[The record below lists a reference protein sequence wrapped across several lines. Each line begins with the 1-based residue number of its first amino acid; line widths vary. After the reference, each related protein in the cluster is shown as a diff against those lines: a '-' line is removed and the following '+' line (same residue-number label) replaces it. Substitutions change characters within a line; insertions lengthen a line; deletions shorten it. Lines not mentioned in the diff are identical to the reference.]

1 MGVGTYPCDDIL
13 VWGVIDAGAQC
24 GYTLVWE
31 LLVWGRIGVGSYRCG
46 ESSVWD
52 IAVWGHSGVGTYQ
65 GKTRH
70 SRLI

>member
-1 MGVGTYPCDDIL
+1 MWVHIGVG
-13 VWGVIDAGAQC
+13 V
-24 GYTLVWE
+24 
-31 LLVWGRIGVGSYRCG
+31 IGVGSYRCG